1 MNDKPDFVWE
11 NLQVGMT
18 IGERS
23 LTVTQEM
30 VDAHCGA
37 VGARREWYSGESPA
51 RRGHRASDDIHQRPA
66 RHL

>member
-23 LTVTQEM
+23 LTVTEEM
-30 VDAHCGA
+30 VEAHCDA
-37 VGARREWYSGESPA
+37 VGAKREWYA
-51 RRGHRASDDIHQRPA
+51 RRIARRRHHRASDDIHQRPA